1 MALTVE
7 TGAIVTGANSY
18 VSRAD
23 AIAYASDRGV
33 TLADS
38 TATDAILI
46 KAAAYLESYRNK
58 FKGELVTRDQPLA
71 WPRDDVV
78 IEGFTWASGE
88 IPRQVV
94 SAQLA
99 VILEVAAGIDPF
111 NPPAAQGPVTQ
122 KVVSGAV
129 SVSYAAGS
137 VSSIKVNKDREATA
151 LINLLLKKNGLYAV
165 RA

>member
-58 FKGELVTRDQPLA
+58 FKGELVSRDQPLA
-71 WPRDDVV
+71 WPRYNAV
-78 IEGFTWASGE
+78 IEGFAWDYDE
-88 IPRQVV
+88 IPRHVIN
-94 SAQLA
+94 AQLA
-99 VILEVAAGIDPF
+99 VTLEINAGDDPF
-111 NPPAAQGPVTQ
+111 NPTPTVGPITEET
-122 KVVSGAV
+122 VSGAV
-129 SVSYAAGS
+129 TVRYASGT
-137 VSSIKVNKDREATA
+137 SSKVQKSRASDA
-151 LINLLLKKNGLYAV
+151 LVGLLLSRSGLFAV

>member
-38 TATDAILI
+38 VATDAILI
-46 KAAAYLESYRNK
+46 KAASYLESYRSK
-58 FKGELVTRDQPLA
+58 FKGELVSRDQPLA
-71 WPRDDVV
+71 WPRYNAV
-78 IEGFTWASGE
+78 IEGFAWDYDE
-88 IPRQVV
+88 IPRHVIN
-94 SAQLA
+94 AQLA
-99 VILEVAAGIDPF
+99 VTLEINAGDDPF
-111 NPPAAQGPVTQ
+111 NPTQQQGPVTQ
-122 KVVSGAV
+122 ESVAGAV

-137 VSSIKVNKDREATA
+137 SSSIKVQKDRESAA
-151 LINLLLKKNGLYAV
+151 LVNLLLARSGLFLV

>member
-1 MALTVE
+1 MALIVE
-7 TGAIVTGANSY
+7 NGTIVSNADSY
-18 VSRAD
+18 VTRAE
-23 AIAYASDRGV
+23 AIAFAANRGV

-38 TATDAILI
+38 TATDTICR
-46 KAAAYLESYRNK
+46 KAAAYLESFRSQY
-58 FKGELVTRDQPLA
+58 KGEIVERDQPLA

-99 VILEVAAGIDPF
+99 VILEVAADIDPF

-122 KVVSGAV
+122 KSVAGAV

-137 VSSIKVNKDREATA
+137 TGSIKVNKDREATA

>member
-71 WPRDDVV
+71 WPRYNAV
-78 IEGFTWASGE
+78 IEGFSWGHDE
-88 IPRQVV
+88 IPRHVIN
-94 SAQLA
+94 AQLA
-99 VILEVAAGIDPF
+99 VTLEINAGDDPF
-111 NPPAAQGPVTQ
+111 NPTPTVGPITEET
-122 KVVSGAV
+122 VSGAV
-129 SVSYAAGS
+129 TVRYASGT
-137 VSSIKVNKDREATA
+137 SSKVQKSRASDA
-151 LINLLLKKNGLYAV
+151 LVGLLLSRSGLFAV

>member
-1 MALTVE
+1 MALIVE
-7 TGAIVTGANSY
+7 NGTIVSNADSY
-18 VSRAD
+18 VTRAE
-23 AIAYASDRGV
+23 AIAFAANRGV
-33 TLADS
+33 TLAD
-38 TATDAILI
+38 TDATDAICR
-46 KAAAYLESYRNK
+46 KAAAYLESFRSQY
-58 FKGELVTRDQPLA
+58 KGEIVERDQPLA

-99 VILEVAAGIDPF
+99 VILEVAADIDPF

-122 KVVSGAV
+122 KSVAGAV

-137 VSSIKVNKDREATA
+137 TGSIKVNKDREATA